1 MYGQNNEMPG
11 FQANPNNYDECER
24 CGKPLQSKSERD
36 LNLCKECQR
45 RQEDHKVESTDNE

>member
-24 CGKPLQSKSERD
+24 CGKPLQSKSEME
-36 LNLCKECQR
+36 LNLCKDCQR
-45 RQEDHKVESTDNE
+45 RQEDHKVESTNE